1 MNDDERRFWVV
12 IIGAVVVKLIL
23 SPTVNW
29 RTNTGQALI
38 RAFMTGVPAVW
49 AAYTFTDPVLA
60 LIGWDA
66 DQYRN
71 MMAGL
76 LALAGENLIRRILE
90 FTGSD
95 ANLLRLLQL
104 WFGGGPKK

>member
-1 MNDDERRFWVV
+1 MNEEKQFWVV
-12 IIGAVVVKLIL
+12 IIGAVLVKLVL

-29 RTNTGQALI
+29 RTHTWQALI

-49 AAYTFTDPVLA
+49 VAYTFTDPVLA
-60 LIGWDA
+60 LIGWDPV
-66 DQYRN
+66 QYRN

-90 FTGSD
+90 VTSTD
-95 ANLLRLLQL
+95 AGIVKFLQW
-104 WFGGGPKK
+104 WFGGRKP